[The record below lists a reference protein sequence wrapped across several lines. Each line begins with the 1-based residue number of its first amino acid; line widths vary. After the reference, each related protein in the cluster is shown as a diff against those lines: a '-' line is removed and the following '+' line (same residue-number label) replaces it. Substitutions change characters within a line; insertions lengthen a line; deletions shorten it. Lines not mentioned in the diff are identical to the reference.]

1 MDIAS
6 IGSHSSVGTV
16 EQHPVEP
23 VDTSVLQQEGASGAR
38 LSSQAGTKRLS
49 FCNLL

>member
-6 IGSHSSVGTV
+6 IGSHSSVRTV
-16 EQHPVEP
+16 ERHPVDP
-23 VDTSVLQQEGASGAR
+23 VDTSVLQQEGGAR
-38 LSSQAGTKRLS
+38 LSSGTKRLS